1 MPFPTQL
8 AAEAMPLP
16 TALIPLQTPFAAG
29 TIALFQAKLSPFPTN
44 LKAGEIALFQTKEQ
58 AEPIAPKTLGKAG
71 TNAMPAANPSPVPTP

>member
-44 LKAGEIALFQTKEQ
+44 LKAGEIALF
-58 AEPIAPKTLGKAG
+58 
-71 TNAMPAANPSPVPTP
+71 